1 MSYGLQI
8 FNESGELRLDTGDRF
23 VKAHSFYTGSFYAG
37 GSATITGITG
47 FDPND
52 DTWAIDV
59 LPISLHITLTASAG
73 QFTITRSSADPFTL
87 QEFWR
92 VILFRV

>member
-1 MSYGLQI
+1 
-8 FNESGELRLDTGDRF
+8 
-23 VKAHSFYTGSFYAG
+23 V
-37 GSATITGITG
+37 TGITG

-52 DTWAIDV
+52 ETWAIDV
-59 LPISLHITLTASAG
+59 LPISLHISLTASAG

-87 QEFWR
+87 ERFWK